1 MDIADRRV
9 LVVGGSGVL
18 GGLIA
23 EELARRGA
31 VVALAGREAD
41 RLAASAA
48 RFASPPQWLA
58 ADLLDRDA
66 PRRVVEWAVE
76 ALGGLDG
83 IVNAAGVVA
92 FSPLADTDPAALAEV
107 IAVNL
112 TAPLTL
118 AAEAIPH
125 MTDGFIVNLS
135 GVVAERT
142 VTGLVAYVAAKAGL
156 SAACRSLAEELRR
169 DGAQL
174 LIVDARPPHTETGL
188 AGRSISGAAPRYP
201 EGLDP
206 AAVARR
212 VVDGIAADES
222 EIPAAAFTAGV

>member
-174 LIVDARPPHTETGL
+174 LIVDARPPHTETG
-188 AGRSISGAAPRYP
+188 
-201 EGLDP
+201 
-206 AAVARR
+206 
-212 VVDGIAADES
+212 
-222 EIPAAAFTAGV
+222 

>member
-1 MDIADRRV
+1 MDIAGRRV

-18 GGLIA
+18 GGRIA

-31 VVALAGREAD
+31 TVALAGRSAD
-41 RLAASAA
+41 RLAVSAA
-48 RFASPPQWLA
+48 RLTPPAPWLA
-58 ADLLDRDA
+58 ADLLDHDA

-76 ALGGLDG
+76 SLGGLDG
-83 IVNAAGVVA
+83 VVNAAGVIA
-92 FSPLADTDPAALAEV
+92 FSPLADTGPAALAEV
-107 IAVNL
+107 IALDL
-112 TAPLTL
+112 TAPLAL
-118 AAEAIPH
+118 AAAAIPH

-156 SAACRSLAEELRR
+156 SAASRSLVAELRR
-169 DGAQL
+169 DGAQVL
-174 LIVDARPPHTETGL
+174 VVDARPPHTETGL
-188 AGRSISGAAPRYP
+188 AGRSISGVAPRYP

-212 VVDGIAADES
+212 VVDGIAAGES
-222 EIPAAAFTAGV
+222 EIPAAAFTPAV

>member
-1 MDIADRRV
+1 MDIIGRRV

-31 VVALAGREAD
+31 TVALAGREAD
-41 RLAASAA
+41 RVAASAA
-48 RFASPPQWLA
+48 RLAPPAPWIA

-76 ALGGLDG
+76 ALSGLDG
-83 IVNAAGVVA
+83 LVNAAGVIA
-92 FSPLADTDPAALAEV
+92 FSPLADTDPATLAEV
-107 IAVNL
+107 IALDL
-112 TAPLTL
+112 TAPLAL
-118 AAEAIPH
+118 AAVAIPH
-125 MTDGFIVNLS
+125 MTDGFVVNLS

-156 SAACRSLAEELRR
+156 SAACRSLAAELRR
-169 DGAQL
+169 DGADV

-188 AGRSISGAAPRYP
+188 AERSVSGAAPRYP

-222 EIPAAAFTAGV
+222 EIPSAAFTAGV